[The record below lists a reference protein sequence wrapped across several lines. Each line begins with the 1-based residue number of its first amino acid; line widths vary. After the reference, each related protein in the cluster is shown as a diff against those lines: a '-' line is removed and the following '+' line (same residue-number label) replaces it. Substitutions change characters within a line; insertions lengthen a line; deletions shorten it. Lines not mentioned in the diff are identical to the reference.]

1 MLTVRG
7 LVAEVGLELATG
19 VDGADAPVRW
29 VHISELPDPTPWLS
43 GGELLLTT
51 GIQLGSEERQR
62 EFVRLL
68 SGHHLAGLGF
78 GTGFD
83 HDALPEA
90 LVDEAGRLD
99 FPVFEVPYELPFI
112 ALTEKAFTRLVNE
125 QYEVLQ
131 RGIAIHKRLERLVL
145 EERGLDEVV
154 RALAA
159 TTGGAVWVLSA
170 RGETIAATRFR
181 RQVPEAALEHV
192 RQEVRRRSESVG
204 NAAVREGG
212 RAGAAAVREGAGSAR
227 TGATFSDEAL
237 EFAPDH
243 PEIAGRSLVLP
254 VSIRGRGGPQAWLV
268 AARDAGGLG
277 DFERLILQQA
287 VTVVALE
294 LMRQRAMRDT
304 ERRLAGDVLAEALT
318 GRLSESE
325 LAVRLRPF
333 GVGANAAVLVFAR
346 QDKGTATSAEGDLDR
361 FLADAGVGALV
372 ASRERLLCAVVD
384 ARDGVD
390 PVAVAARAREALQA
404 EHGELRAAA
413 SRPAAVGSL
422 RRSFHEARCA
432 LEAAALANGHTPPVA
447 SYRDLGAFQLLL
459 SLQDDEAL
467 RLYCDSVL
475 GPLED
480 ASGEYGDELIRS
492 LEAYIEQNGQW
503 EKAARELYCHRHTL
517 RYRIR
522 RVEQLTGRNLS
533 SARDRIEFWLALRA
547 RELVT

>member
-7 LVAEVGLELATG
+7 LVSEMGLELTTG
-19 VDGADAPVRW
+19 DAGADAPVRW

-51 GIQLGSEERQR
+51 GIQLETDQRQR
-62 EFVRLL
+62 EFIRLL
-68 SGHHLAGLGF
+68 SGHHLSGLGF
-78 GTGFD
+78 GTGFN
-83 HDALPEA
+83 HEQVPAGVVEEA
-90 LVDEAGRLD
+90 AELG

-145 EERGLDEVV
+145 EESGLDELV

-159 TTGGAVWVLSA
+159 ATGGAVCVLSG
-170 RGETIAATRFR
+170 RGETVSSKAFR
-181 RQVPEAALEHV
+181 RQVPEEAMAQV
-192 RQEVRRRSESVG
+192 RAEIVRRSEELSG
-204 NAAVREGG
+204 GTGGAIDNA
-212 RAGAAAVREGAGSAR
+212 
-227 TGATFSDEAL
+227 

-243 PEIAGRSLVLP
+243 PDIAGRSLVLP
-254 VSIRGRGGPQAWLV
+254 VSLRGRGGPQAWLV

-318 GRLSESE
+318 GRLSDEE
-325 LAVRLRPF
+325 LATRLRPF
-333 GVGANAAVLVFAR
+333 GIGQSAAVLVFAGPDGAPAP
-346 QDKGTATSAEGDLDR
+346 QAEAELDR
-361 FLADAGVGALV
+361 FLADSNVGALV
-372 ASRERLLCAVVD
+372 ATRDRLLCAVVD
-384 ARDGVD
+384 AREDVD
-390 PVAVAARAREALQA
+390 PIALAGRARDAL
-404 EHGELRAAA
+404 GEDAARAAA
-413 SRPAAVGSL
+413 SRAAPVGAL
-422 RRSFHEARCA
+422 RRTFHEARCA
-432 LEAAALANGHTPPVA
+432 LEAAALANGSSPAVA

-459 SLQDDEAL
+459 SLQDDDAL

-492 LEAYIEQNGQW
+492 LEAFIEQNGQW
-503 EKAARELYCHRHTL
+503 ERAARELYCHRHTL

-522 RVEQLTGRNLS
+522 RVEQLTGRDLS
-533 SARDRIEFWLALRA
+533 NARDRIEFWLALRA

>member
-7 LVAEVGLELATG
+7 LVAEMGLELAAG
-19 VDGADAPVRW
+19 GAGADAPVRW
-29 VHISELPDPTPWLS
+29 VHISELPDPTPWLA

-51 GIQLGSEERQR
+51 GIQLGDEERQR

-83 HDALPEA
+83 HERLPEA
-90 LVDEAGRLD
+90 LLDEAGKLD
-99 FPVFEVPYELPFI
+99 FPVFDVPYELPFI
-112 ALTEKAFTRLVNE
+112 AITEKAFTRLVNE

-159 TTGGAVWVLSA
+159 TIGGAVWVLSA
-170 RGETIAATRFR
+170 RGETISAKLFR
-181 RQVPEAALEHV
+181 RQVPDEALADV
-192 RQEVRRRSESVG
+192 RDEARRRSARMG
-204 NAAVREGG
+204 NGEAPE
-212 RAGAAAVREGAGSAR
+212 
-227 TGATFSDEAL
+227 EAL

-254 VSIRGRGGPQAWLV
+254 VSIRGSGGPQAWLA

-333 GVGANAAVLVFAR
+333 GVGANAAVLVFSA
-346 QDKGTATSAEGDLDR
+346 QDGGAAIASSAEGDLDR
-361 FLADAGVGALV
+361 ILADAGVGALV

-384 ARDGVD
+384 AREGVD
-390 PVAVAARAREALQA
+390 PVEMAARAREALQP

-432 LEAAALANGHTPPVA
+432 LEAAALANGNSLPVA

-459 SLQDDEAL
+459 ALQDDEAL

-522 RVEQLTGRNLS
+522 RVEQLTGRDLS

>member
-7 LVAEVGLELATG
+7 LVSEMGLELATG
-19 VDGADAPVRW
+19 EDGADAPVRW

-51 GIQLGSEERQR
+51 GIQLDTDRRQR

-68 SGHHLAGLGF
+68 AGHHLAGLGF

-83 HDALPEA
+83 HGQLPKAL
-90 LVDEAGRLD
+90 LDEAAGLG

-145 EERGLDEVV
+145 EESGLDEVV

-159 TTGGAVWVLSA
+159 ATGGAVCVLSS
-170 RGETIAATRFR
+170 RGDTISSKAFR
-181 RQVPEAALEHV
+181 RRLPSEAMEQVRE
-192 RQEVRRRSESVG
+192 EVMRRSEDLSSG
-204 NAAVREGG
+204 NA
-212 RAGAAAVREGAGSAR
+212 RAADNA
-227 TGATFSDEAL
+227 

-254 VSIRGRGGPQAWLV
+254 VSLRGRGAPQAWLV
-268 AARDAGGLG
+268 AARDTGGLG

-318 GRLSESE
+318 GRLSDEE
-325 LAVRLRPF
+325 LAMRLRPF
-333 GVGANAAVLVFAR
+333 GIGQNAAVLVFGGA
-346 QDKGTATSAEGDLDR
+346 DGAPTPLAEGELDR

-372 ASRERLLCAVVD
+372 ATRERLLCAVID
-384 ARDGVD
+384 AREDVD
-390 PVAVAARAREALQA
+390 PIALAGRARETISEDPGAMK
-404 EHGELRAAA
+404 AAA
-413 SRPAAVGSL
+413 SRAAPVGAL
-422 RRSFHEARCA
+422 RRTFHEARCA
-432 LEAAALANGHTPPVA
+432 LEAAALANGSSPSVA

-459 SLQDDEAL
+459 SLQDDDAL

-492 LEAYIEQNGQW
+492 LEAFIEQNGQW
-503 EKAARELYCHRHTL
+503 ERAARELYCHRHTL
-517 RYRIR
+517 RYRIK
-522 RVEQLTGRNLS
+522 RVEELTGRDLGN
-533 SARDRIEFWLALRA
+533 ARDRIEFWLALRG
-547 RELVT
+547 RELVR

>member
-7 LVAEVGLELATG
+7 LVSEMGLELATG
-19 VDGADAPVRW
+19 EDGADAPVRW

-51 GIQLGSEERQR
+51 GIQLDTDKRQR

-83 HDALPEA
+83 HETLPAA
-90 LVDEAGRLD
+90 LVEEAKELS

-145 EERGLDEVV
+145 EESGLDEVV

-159 TTGGAVWVLSA
+159 ATGGAGCELSG
-170 RGETIAATRFR
+170 RGETISSKAFR
-181 RQVPEAALEHV
+181 RQMPADAMEQV
-192 RQEVRRRSESVG
+192 RSEVARRSEQL
-204 NAAVREGG
+204 AGG
-212 RAGAAAVREGAGSAR
+212 TTRPAESG
-227 TGATFSDEAL
+227 

-243 PEIAGRSLVLP
+243 PDIAGRSLVLP
-254 VSIRGRGGPQAWLV
+254 VSLRGRGAPQAWLV
-268 AARDAGGLG
+268 AARDTGGLG

-318 GRLSESE
+318 GRLSDEE
-325 LAVRLRPF
+325 LAMRLRPF
-333 GVGANAAVLVFAR
+333 GIGQNAAVLVFGGPDGAPAP
-346 QDKGTATSAEGDLDR
+346 TAEAELDR
-361 FLADAGVGALV
+361 FLADSNVGALV
-372 ASRERLLCAVVD
+372 ATRERLLCAVVD
-384 ARDGVD
+384 AHENVD
-390 PVAVAARAREALQA
+390 PISLAGRAREALVA
-404 EHGELRAAA
+404 DGGSLRAAA
-413 SRPAAVGSL
+413 SRAAPVGAL
-422 RRSFHEARCA
+422 RRTFHEARCA
-432 LEAAALANGHTPPVA
+432 LEAAALANGSSPPVA

-459 SLQDDEAL
+459 SLQDDDAL

-492 LEAYIEQNGQW
+492 LEAFIEQNGQDR
-503 EKAARELYCHRHTL
+503 KSTRL
-517 RYRIR
+517 
-522 RVEQLTGRNLS
+522 NS
-533 SARDRIEFWLALRA
+533 SHLGNSYAVFCLKKKNR
-547 RELVT
+547 

>member
-7 LVAEVGLELATG
+7 LVSEMGLELTTG
-19 VDGADAPVRW
+19 DAGADAPVRW

-51 GIQLGSEERQR
+51 GIQLDSEKRQR

-68 SGHHLAGLGF
+68 AGHHLSGLGF
-78 GTGFD
+78 GTGFN
-83 HDALPEA
+83 HDTVPTGVAEEA
-90 LVDEAGRLD
+90 DELG

-112 ALTEKAFTRLVNE
+112 AITEKAFTRLVNE

-145 EERGLDEVV
+145 EESGLDEVV

-159 TTGGAVWVLSA
+159 ATGGAVCVFSG
-170 RGETIAATRFR
+170 RGETISSKAFR
-181 RQVPEAALEHV
+181 RALPADALEQI
-192 RQEVRRRSESVG
+192 RQEVIRRGEELSG
-204 NAAVREGG
+204 
-212 RAGAAAVREGAGSAR
+212 GAARA
-227 TGATFSDEAL
+227 SDNA

-254 VSIRGRGGPQAWLV
+254 VSLRGRGAPQAWLV
-268 AARDAGGLG
+268 AARDTGGLG

-318 GRLSESE
+318 GRLSQEE
-325 LAVRLRPF
+325 LRMRLRPF
-333 GVGANAAVLVFAR
+333 GIGANAAAIVFAG
-346 QDKGTATSAEGDLDR
+346 DADGPPVAAELDR
-361 FLADAGVGALV
+361 FMAEAGVPALV
-372 ASRERLLCAVVD
+372 ASRERLLCAVID
-384 ARDGVD
+384 AREGLD
-390 PVAVAARAREALQA
+390 PVALAEQACEALDR
-404 EHGELRAAA
+404 GNGGLRAGA
-413 SRPAAVGSL
+413 SRPGPVGAL
-422 RRSFHEARCA
+422 RNSFHEARCA
-432 LEAAALANGHTPPVA
+432 LEAAALANGHSRRVA
-447 SYRDLGAFQLLL
+447 SYRDLGAFQLIL

-475 GPLED
+475 GPLES
-480 ASGEYGDELIRS
+480 AGGEYGDELIRS
-492 LEAYIEQNGQW
+492 LETYIEQNGQW
-503 EKAARELYCHRHTL
+503 ERAARELYCHRHTL

-522 RVEQLTGRNLS
+522 RVEQLTGRDLS
-533 SARDRIEFWLALRA
+533 KARDRIEFWLALRA